1 MLKFGNKP
9 AWVEIGG
16 KRFYSKSKREVA
28 YARMLEGRKKSG
40 DIVDWQYEVK
50 TFYFEGERRGPVN
63 YKPDFCILE
72 RDGTMS
78 WHEVKGWM
86 DPKSKSKVKKFK
98 KYFPNEKLY
107 VNGKLQ

>member
-9 AWVEIGG
+9 GWVDIGG
-16 KRFYSKSKREVA
+16 KHFYAKSKKEMM
-28 YARMLEGRKKSG
+28 YAHMFESHKKAKKILEW
-40 DIVDWQYEVK
+40 DYEPH

-63 YKPDFCILE
+63 YKPDFRVLE
-72 RDGTMS
+72 LDGSIS

-86 DPKSKSKVKKFK
+86 DQRSTSKIKKFK
-98 KYFPNEKLY
+98 KYFPELKLY